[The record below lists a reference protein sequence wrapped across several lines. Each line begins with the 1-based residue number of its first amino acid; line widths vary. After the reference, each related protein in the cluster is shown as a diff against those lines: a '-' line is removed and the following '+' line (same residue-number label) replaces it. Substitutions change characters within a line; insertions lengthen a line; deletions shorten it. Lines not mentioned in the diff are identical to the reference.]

1 MDGNDAL
8 REVYDANAPLILENH
23 NQGPLRSVYNFPLTN
38 DVNLNQLMGF
48 AEDIYRQQD
57 RAFRLN
63 AVFGMILQN
72 RETGRYRYFIP
83 YNNNGIFERPLYI
96 SRRVDLQRFRRELE
110 RKDIMTE
117 LLRNRP
123 DTKWI
128 PVLVTNVHFVIY
140 STYYPLGQ
148 GKLPDFLLKKDS
160 LYPLVKNRQNGK
172 LYKDNLCAF
181 RCLALHRGY
190 EIRCIDG
197 PAKQF
202 FRQWT
207 DDPEEDFEGL
217 SLEDFPEFETRF
229 QMNMEVYS
237 LTEDGFARSIY
248 KSRGK
253 HETSMYVN
261 LFENHL
267 SYIRNFAQYAK
278 KFQCQSCE
286 RHFDHAGNL
295 HQHQKGCT
303 NKTKFVYPGGFHQ
316 DRENIF
322 ERLDQY
328 EIHVPENER
337 TFPWYICYDYEA
349 LLQKI
354 HDQPTDML
362 QWTHKH
368 VPVSVSICSNVKG
381 HTEPVC
387 LVESQQDQLVEKM
400 VSQMSVIANRV
411 YELAEEKWGWVLE
424 AIGEKILESEEEALD
439 LEVDPQHY
447 SQDKVTDGALEDD
460 GETKKTSHPLH
471 RIYGHMVT
479 YMSQVP
485 VLGFNSAKYD
495 LNLIKRWLAKH
506 LNMHDDPGT
515 FVVKKNNSYTCI
527 ATESLKF
534 LDMSQFLAAGSSYAG
549 FLKA

>member
-1 MDGNDAL
+1 MTPLDGNDAL
-8 REVYDANAPLILENH
+8 REVYDSNAPLILENH

-38 DVNLNQLMGF
+38 DVNLNQLMGLP
-48 AEDIYRQQD
+48 EDIYRQQD

-83 YNNNGIFERPLYI
+83 YNNNGIFQRPLYI

-123 DTKWI
+123 DTKRI
-128 PVLVTNVHFVIY
+128 PVLVTNVHYVIY

-160 LYPLVKNRQNGK
+160 LYPLVKNRHNGK
-172 LYKDNLCAF
+172 LYKDHLCAF
-181 RCLALHRGY
+181 LCLALHRGY

-197 PAKQF
+197 PAKQL

-207 DDPEEDFEGL
+207 DESEEDFKGL
-217 SLEDFPEFETRF
+217 SFEDFPEFETHF
-229 QMNMEVYS
+229 QTNLEVYS
-237 LTEDGFARSIY
+237 LTEDGFERSIY

-253 HETSMYVN
+253 HETSVYVN

-267 SYIRNFAQYAK
+267 AYTRNFAQYAK
-278 KFQCQSCE
+278 KFQCKSCE

-295 HQHQKGCT
+295 HKHQKGCT

-328 EIHVPENER
+328 ENHMPENER

-387 LVESQQDQLVEKM
+387 LVESQQDQLVEKR

-424 AIGEKILESEEEALD
+424 AIGEKILESE
-439 LEVDPQHY
+439 
-447 SQDKVTDGALEDD
+447 
-460 GETKKTSHPLH
+460 
-471 RIYGHMVT
+471 
-479 YMSQVP
+479 
-485 VLGFNSAKYD
+485 
-495 LNLIKRWLAKH
+495 
-506 LNMHDDPGT
+506 
-515 FVVKKNNSYTCI
+515 
-527 ATESLKF
+527 
-534 LDMSQFLAAGSSYAG
+534 
-549 FLKA
+549 

>member
-1 MDGNDAL
+1 MRTKHERQRLFSCLKCKRTFKNPSDKRRHEKSCNGEIIHFCSQCGKCCSTAHGLRRHLQWHEKAPKTKAKEQTTPKPAIKSRPVPPADKTSSVTEGRPLQFRCRRCSEVFNNRHDLYLHGRRQHFNQYGGALQPRPWGRHEVTPLDGNNAL

-160 LYPLVKNRQNGK
+160 LYPLVKNRHNGK
-172 LYKDNLCAF
+172 LYKDHLCAF

-197 PAKQF
+197 PAKQL

-207 DDPEEDFEGL
+207 DESEEDFEGL
-217 SLEDFPEFETRF
+217 GFEDFPEFETRF
-229 QMNMEVYS
+229 QMNLEVYS

-316 DRENIF
+316 DRENI
-322 ERLDQY
+322 LSD
-328 EIHVPENER
+328 
-337 TFPWYICYDYEA
+337 
-349 LLQKI
+349 
-354 HDQPTDML
+354 
-362 QWTHKH
+362 
-368 VPVSVSICSNVKG
+368 
-381 HTEPVC
+381 
-387 LVESQQDQLVEKM
+387 
-400 VSQMSVIANRV
+400 
-411 YELAEEKWGWVLE
+411 
-424 AIGEKILESEEEALD
+424 
-439 LEVDPQHY
+439 
-447 SQDKVTDGALEDD
+447 
-460 GETKKTSHPLH
+460 
-471 RIYGHMVT
+471 
-479 YMSQVP
+479 
-485 VLGFNSAKYD
+485 
-495 LNLIKRWLAKH
+495 
-506 LNMHDDPGT
+506 
-515 FVVKKNNSYTCI
+515 
-527 ATESLKF
+527 
-534 LDMSQFLAAGSSYAG
+534 
-549 FLKA
+549 